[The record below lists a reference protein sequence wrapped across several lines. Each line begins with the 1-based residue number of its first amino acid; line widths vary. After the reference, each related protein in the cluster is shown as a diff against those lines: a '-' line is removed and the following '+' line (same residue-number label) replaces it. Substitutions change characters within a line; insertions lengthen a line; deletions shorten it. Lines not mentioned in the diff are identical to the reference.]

1 MVEWYTKEQIKEAK
15 ILKKIL
21 KSIYGKQF
29 YKDLCRKSVE
39 NLTN

>member
-1 MVEWYTKEQIKEAK
+1 MNQSKEKVKQAK
-15 ILKKIL
+15 ILKNIL

-29 YKDLCRKSVE
+29 YKDLYRKSVE

>member
-1 MVEWYTKEQIKEAK
+1 MNQSKEKVKQAK
-15 ILKKIL
+15 ILKKNL

-29 YKDLCRKSVE
+29 YKDLCRKTVE